1 MMGLKNPVGK
11 TVSLWGHKNII
22 IGVVKDFH
30 FESLYKKV
38 GPLFFYYS
46 PKNNDLL
53 VKIKAG
59 KEKETLAAVEKFYK
73 QFNSGLP
80 FQFKFLDDD
89 YQALYSSEQRVG
101 LLSRYFAAVAIIISC
116 LGLFGLAAFT
126 AQKRQKE
133 IGIRKIVGASTRNVV
148 AMLSKDFLKLVLV
161 AVLIAFPVSWW
172 AMDKWLQGFAYR
184 VPITVS
190 IFLIAGFATVFIT
203 LITISFQSIKAA
215 LMNPVKS
222 LRSE

>member
-1 MMGLKNPVGK
+1 LA
-11 TVSLWGHKNII
+11 LL
-22 IGVVKDFH
+22 DFH

-59 KEKETLAAVEKFYK
+59 KEKETIAAVEKFYK